1 MGLTNWERIQF
12 IWRTFMLL
20 SLGSSDGLPKLY
32 SKFHIFWHIML
43 TWFIWLI
50 PYIYIY
56 ISLGNQYI
64 LLTVSSIFQA
74 KKLEANIEITKKE
87 MEEPTE
93 VETELKQRLG
103 QMTDHLIQKQAQVCL
118 QTSWIIQSMISCTY
132 FCLMNGG
139 HMIHLVFS
147 LMPYIEKAKAYH
159 NSL

>member
-32 SKFHIFWHIML
+32 SKFHIIWHIML

-64 LLTVSSIFQA
+64 LLNSIVYISGKEAGSKHWNYKERDGGANWSWNWAQA
-74 KKLEANIEITKKE
+74 KAWSDDWSFNSETSPGLSSNILDNSVDDFLYLFLFDEWG
-87 MEEPTE
+87 PY
-93 VETELKQRLG
+93 
-103 QMTDHLIQKQAQVCL
+103 D
-118 QTSWIIQSMISCTY
+118 TSG
-132 FCLMNGG
+132 F
-139 HMIHLVFS
+139 
-147 LMPYIEKAKAYH
+147 
-159 NSL
+159 

>member
-1 MGLTNWERIQF
+1 M
-12 IWRTFMLL
+12 
-20 SLGSSDGLPKLY
+20 
-32 SKFHIFWHIML
+32 
-43 TWFIWLI
+43 
-50 PYIYIY
+50 
-56 ISLGNQYI
+56 GNQYI

-93 VETELKQRLG
+93 VETELKRRLG

-118 QTSWIIQSMISCTY
+118 QTSWIIQSMISCT
-132 FCLMNGG
+132 CLMNGG

-159 NSL
+159 KSL